1 LVFSDLV
8 IDRRSN
14 YKFDIKKFTNVEGK
28 TAIYLQYTRVR
39 IKSILENA
47 KATKYIDDT
56 SENNIS
62 NTEVDLL
69 ISILKFSEV
78 FQRARKLNEP
88 HHLAEY
94 VYEVCQKFNTMYK
107 DIRIIGDDTL
117 GIQNR
122 RLNILI
128 TTLTIIDLV
137 FEILGIQ
144 TVDKM

>member
-1 LVFSDLV
+1 
-8 IDRRSN
+8 
-14 YKFDIKKFTNVEGK
+14 
-28 TAIYLQYTRVR
+28 
-39 IKSILENA
+39 
-47 KATKYIDDT
+47 
-56 SENNIS
+56 
-62 NTEVDLL
+62 
-69 ISILKFSEV
+69 
-78 FQRARKLNEP
+78 
-88 HHLAEY
+88 
-94 VYEVCQKFNTMYK
+94 MYK